1 MGVKILVGAGVS
13 HLRTLSRLRD
23 EKGLFFPNL
32 GDEQARFLVFVC
44 VFDQLRRILAY
55 QVMLFE
61 FSLLF
66 FHLFNFD
73 FINSK
78 NQIFKSSFHLLSI
91 TKIKNNRHR
100 IEFFIAFLIIH
111 LANNIFSFI

>member
-23 EKGLFFPNL
+23 KKGLFFTNL

-55 QVMLFE
+55 
-61 FSLLF
+61 
-66 FHLFNFD
+66 
-73 FINSK
+73 
-78 NQIFKSSFHLLSI
+78 
-91 TKIKNNRHR
+91 
-100 IEFFIAFLIIH
+100 
-111 LANNIFSFI
+111 